1 MAESLALSEEAYA
14 RSIPVVALEQEKAAL
29 RDFCTLQLRK
39 RELTTAGETTKK
51 CRDTIKTSKAAVLD
65 FMTRS
70 DIQCLVFSKDQY
82 EAAQSDLPEGIDM
95 IPMYVRLVRTNKDS
109 PITPDIVDE
118 AIDSVTDDDIEEH
131 KGVVPAI
138 MAKVRIE
145 IRTYVNAVKLMHNK
159 ERNQNIYDIP
169 DVPDQLYPILIQWH
183 TAQEQLTALQ
193 QQNRETVSEVTASI
207 NRVKS
212 MVSTFFE
219 RTNTLNQRVVL
230 NDKTYRISRKVSV
243 RHEKVGLGKL
253 EELLSQ
259 QDRQDRQDRQDLATL
274 KTAVR
279 HALQNIPPVTK
290 TDICFS
296 LVRA

>member
-1 MAESLALSEEAYA
+1 MSTESIAISEEAYA
-14 RSIPVVALEQEKAAL
+14 RSIPIVALDQEKAAL

-39 RELTTAGETTKK
+39 REFTSANEQTKK
-51 CRDTIKTSKAAVLD
+51 YRDTIKTTKAAVLE

-70 DIQCLVFSKDQY
+70 DIQCLVFSKDQH
-82 EAAQSDLPEGIDM
+82 ASAQEELPDTIDM

-109 PITPDIVDE
+109 AITPDVVDE
-118 AIDSVTDDDIEEH
+118 AIDAVTPADIEEH
-131 KGVVPAI
+131 KGIVPAI
-138 MAKVRIE
+138 MAKVRME
-145 IRTYVNAVKLMHNK
+145 IRTYVNSVKLMHNK

-169 DVPDQLYPILIQWH
+169 EVPPQLYPLLIQWH
-183 TAQEQLTALQ
+183 TAQEMLSAQQ
-193 QQNRETVSEVTASI
+193 QQNRESVSEITASI

-212 MVSTFFE
+212 TVSTFFE

-253 EELLSQ
+253 EELLLKQ
-259 QDRQDRQDRQDLATL
+259 PADLETL
-274 KTAVR
+274 KTSLR

-296 LVRA
+296 LVRS